1 MSALTTLARPYAKA
15 AFQLARGG
23 SGLAQWD
30 DMLQLGAAIVA
41 DERVAAMIE
50 SPDVNAKQARDL
62 VADAGGEHFDKGFG
76 DFLTVLADNGRLIL
90 LGEIAGIYSKLRQE
104 AERRLKVRVV
114 SAVALEDDQEER
126 LRKALSKRFDADI
139 ELNNEIDQGVIGGA
153 VIYAGDQ
160 VIDGSLLGRLKKL
173 EQSLVS

>member
-15 AFQLARGG
+15 AFQLAEKEGVLGRWDEMLN
-23 SGLAQWD
+23 LASR
-30 DMLQLGAAIVA
+30 IVG

-50 SPDVNAKQARDL
+50 SPEVSAAQARDL
-62 VADAGGEHFDKGFG
+62 LADAAGEHFDSRFT
-76 DFLTVLADNGRLIL
+76 DFLTVLSDNGRLPL
-90 LGEIAGIYSKLRQE
+90 LGDIAAIYSKLRQE
-104 AERRLKVRVV
+104 AERRLEVRVV
-114 SAVALEDDQEER
+114 SAVALEAEQEDK
-126 LRKALSKRFDADI
+126 LREALSKRFDADI

-173 EQSLVS
+173 EQSLAS